1 MTDADKIFEAIRQ
14 DPDNA
19 DFTAQGWDPLYH
31 IEPEATI
38 LIASQAPGR
47 KAQTTKTYW
56 NDQVVTACE
65 LGWASPRISFIT
77 AVKLQ
82 FCR

>member
-31 IEPEATI
+31 IELKQRSSSPVRHQDEKHKRQKHTGMIRAAI
-38 LIASQAPGR
+38 G
-47 KAQTTKTYW
+47 
-56 NDQVVTACE
+56 CE
-65 LGWASPRISFIT
+65 LGWASPKISFIT
-77 AVKLQ
+77 AVKLR